1 MLEHP
6 YPEGTRV
13 RHAGDDS
20 VGARAAGTA
29 RILEPVPATSGDLE
43 YRVRTDQGGEATWPA
58 YFTIP
63 VGESPLGRHAEPAH
77 AEQPH
82 SEYSTAAQN

>member
-1 MLEHP
+1 MGALVLDHP

-29 RILEPVPATSGDLE
+29 RIVEPVTGTYGDLD
-43 YRVRTDQGGEATWPA
+43 YKVRTDDGEETSWPG

-63 VGESPLGRHAEPAH
+63 VGESPVRRGLERSVPAH
-77 AEQPH
+77 AGG
-82 SEYSTAAQN
+82 

>member
-1 MLEHP
+1 MGTLVLEHP

-20 VGARAAGTA
+20 VGARAAGSA
-29 RILEPVPATSGDLE
+29 RIVEPASGTNGDLD
-43 YRVRTDQGGEATWPA
+43 YKVRTDDGAEATWPA

-63 VGESPLGRHAEPAH
+63 VGESPVRRGVEHSTPAH
-77 AEQPH
+77 VLG
-82 SEYSTAAQN
+82 

>member
-1 MLEHP
+1 MLDHP

-29 RILEPVPATSGDLE
+29 RILEPVTGMNGDLD
-43 YRVRTDQGGEATWPA
+43 YKVRTDTGGEATWPA

-63 VGESPLGRHAEPAH
+63 VGEPPVGRNVEFSA
-77 AEQPH
+77 
-82 SEYSTAAQN
+82 TAQV

>member
-1 MLEHP
+1 M
-6 YPEGTRV
+6 

-29 RILEPVPATSGDLE
+29 RIVEAATGTSGDLD
-43 YRVRTDQGGEATWPA
+43 YKVRTDDGDEATWPA

-63 VGESPLGRHAEPAH
+63 VGESPLRRSREHSAPAH
-77 AEQPH
+77 A
-82 SEYSTAAQN
+82 AG

>member
-1 MLEHP
+1 M
-6 YPEGTRV
+6 

-29 RILEPVPATSGDLE
+29 RILEPVAGTNGDLD
-43 YRVRTDQGGEATWPA
+43 YKVRTDTGGEATWPA

-63 VGESPLGRHAEPAH
+63 VGESPIERNP
-77 AEQPH
+77 
-82 SEYSTAAQN
+82 EYSTAAHG

>member
-1 MLEHP
+1 M
-6 YPEGTRV
+6 

-29 RILEPVPATSGDLE
+29 RILEAATGTSGDLD
-43 YRVRTDQGGEATWPA
+43 YRVRTDDGDEVTWPA

-63 VGESPLGRHAEPAH
+63 VGESPVRRSREHSTPAH
-77 AEQPH
+77 A
-82 SEYSTAAQN
+82 AG

>member
-29 RILEPVPATSGDLE
+29 RILEPVTGRHGDLE
-43 YRVRTDQGGEATWPA
+43 YKVRTDTGGEGTWPA
-58 YFTIP
+58 YYTIP
-63 VGESPLGRHAEPAH
+63 IGEAPFGRNAPDHG
-77 AEQPH
+77 
-82 SEYSTAAQN
+82 AA